1 MEPIKITHKIRLG
14 IGTNLVLAGIG
25 TGLILNAC
33 MRFGMLKEARTA
45 KKEMNE
51 SRQTLDRFLGF
62 MKMKKEAENET
73 ENE

>member
-14 IGTNLVLAGIG
+14 IATNLMLAGIG

-33 MRFGMLKEARTA
+33 TRYRMLREARTA

-51 SRQTLDRFLGF
+51 SRQTLDRFLEF
-62 MKMKKEAENET
+62 MKMKKETENET